1 MSVAKLNSISL
12 CEVMNCLLK
21 ISLVFLIEIYE
32 MCLDLKVNSY
42 GLAAKC
48 DAEKVISE

>member
-1 MSVAKLNSISL
+1 MFVAKLNSIAL
-12 CEVMNCLLK
+12 CEVMNRLVK
-21 ISLVFLIEIYE
+21 ISSVSTIEIYE
-32 MCLDLKVNSY
+32 ICLDLKVNSY